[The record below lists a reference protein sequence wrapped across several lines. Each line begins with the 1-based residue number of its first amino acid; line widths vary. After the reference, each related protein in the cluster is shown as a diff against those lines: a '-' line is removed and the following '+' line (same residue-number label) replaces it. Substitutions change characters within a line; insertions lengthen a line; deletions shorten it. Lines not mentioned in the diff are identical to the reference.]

1 MRNRNSRRALGRKR
15 GLASA
20 RAWTPSAADADT
32 LRRRALH
39 DARGQI
45 IREGIT
51 YHGNGRVTPWSV
63 RRSVAGRS
71 DQLDVFVGG
80 ALWRTG
86 GQRRVARWLSPKSD
100 QNALKLAQT
109 RSNPLTP
116 PHTP

>member
-1 MRNRNSRRALGRKR
+1 MRNRNGHRALGRKR

-45 IREGIT
+45 VREGVT
-51 YHGNGRVTPWSV
+51 YFGDGRITPWSV
-63 RRSVAGRS
+63 RRSVRGRT
-71 DQLDVFVGG
+71 DQLDVFAGG

-86 GQRRVARWLSPKSD
+86 GPRTVARWLAAKSG
-100 QNALKLAQT
+100 QNAFKLNQT
-109 RSNPLTP
+109 GSN
-116 PHTP
+116 